1 MGTSTTS
8 PLLDALRAGATV
20 EWVPLRLE
28 DGSTIEVMSEPLRAA
43 DGVAYSC
50 TPVEAQ
56 QCADLLDA
64 VLLTPKIADLMW
76 LVADV
81 RLTPHTQPTGHS
93 SHVCPGCGQ
102 HDPGPWE
109 LCWRCGSTERT
120 DSEDRERVDKLRKL
134 GPLNRSALVAA
145 WGKPWALSKGC
156 FTVPGFIGQPYGY
169 FVDAGEVVGGHWRG
183 IPVWPSV
190 TGMAHVIQPCS
201 SVHAPHGATQLDFA
215 EPVVLW
221 RSERA
226 LELLTGPDHQLISHE
241 GVLAGMRLPGV
252 PHP

>member
-109 LCWRCGSTERT
+109 LCWRCGSTERRIYRT
-120 DSEDRERVDKLRKL
+120 TVWLLRRCRRGRWRTL
-134 GPLNRSALVAA
+134 A
-145 WGKPWALSKGC
+145 WD
-156 FTVPGFIGQPYGY
+156 PGLAIGYG
-169 FVDAGEVVGGHWRG
+169 
-183 IPVWPSV
+183 
-190 TGMAHVIQPCS
+190 
-201 SVHAPHGATQLDFA
+201 HGARHPAMFQ
-215 EPVVLW
+215 
-221 RSERA
+221 RSRA
-226 LELLTGPDHQLISHE
+226 TRSD
-241 GVLAGMRLPGV
+241 AA
-252 PHP
+252 